1 MDKRLEP
8 LKEEF
13 NAGKDIASDTS
24 KNISQAATDLANEVK
39 QEFAAASDYSQSRAE
54 RKQLVAKRLA
64 ETREAAG
71 IKQRDAARQTGLNVI
86 TLSGYE
92 LGRNEANMEA
102 LVRLADLYEV
112 SLDYLLCRTS
122 EKIRFTKEDGR
133 ESRQELKE
141 KLTAIEEEL
150 SKIKGEMF

>member
-1 MDKRLEP
+1 MSKRFEP
-8 LKEEF
+8 LKEQFE
-13 NAGKDIASDTS
+13 AGKAIGGDTS
-24 KNISQAATDLANEVK
+24 KSVSEAAAELANEMK
-39 QEFAAASDYSQSRAE
+39 QEMTAANDYSQKRAE
-54 RKQLVAKRLA
+54 RKQAVAKRLA

-71 IKQRDAARQTGLNVI
+71 IKQREAAKRTGLNVI

-92 LGRNEANMEA
+92 LGRNEANTEA

-112 SLDYLLCRTS
+112 SLDYLLCRTD

-150 SKIKGEMF
+150 SEIKGKMF

>member
-13 NAGKDIASDTS
+13 TAGKDIASDTS
-24 KNISQAATDLANEVK
+24 KTIPQVAADLVNEVK
-39 QEFAAASDYSQSRAE
+39 KEFSSASDYSQSRAE
-54 RKQLVAKRLA
+54 RKQMVAKRLA

-71 IKQRDAARQTGLNVI
+71 IKQREAAIRTGLNVI

-150 SKIKGEMF
+150 SKINGEMF